1 MRNIASSENDK
12 KLLILGV
19 QTKWS
24 LSLGRL
30 KSVLPSSSLI
40 LSTST
45 MRTKAVVSVWP
56 SSYAS
61 ASVPRSPK
69 VPFYPYLG
77 KVQLIIFSQ
86 SPLSR
91 FIISKIVMILLECVL
106 PERFKQGH
114 MQIVSFPL
122 QTKWWLR

>member
-1 MRNIASSENDK
+1 MRVLRKMRNIASNVNDK

-19 QTKWS
+19 QTKC
-24 LSLGRL
+24 
-30 KSVLPSSSLI
+30 P
-40 LSTST
+40 
-45 MRTKAVVSVWP
+45 MRTKGGYKRVAFLCICKCVSL
-56 SSYAS
+56 
-61 ASVPRSPK
+61 PK

-114 MQIVSFPL
+114 MQIVSFRL
-122 QTKWWLR
+122 QIKWWLR